1 MIIFV
6 KSAPKLGHILFDPLD
21 YEANL
26 TREVTSETENSTSS
40 QYLRSNLTIQY
51 LTTKASNN
59 SNGYGFDETICKE
72 KNDRILCGY
81 NKNKDNLGI
90 EEMLEET
97 ENGCRIRGDRL
108 ECGYLVG
115 PFTNPRRPPANYEE
129 NEDTNNT
136 QSELYHN
143 TTQATVSIDI
153 HHDHCVRNLAKMKTI
168 LFFTLLMCIYLSF
181 TLAIPHPGNAEDLQ
195 ASESN
200 WGGGWGRGYGG
211 GYGGGTE
218 VAGEADGIRVEVGV
232 TEVVGA
238 TVEDAVTVEL
248 HLRTPKP
255 RPLHT
260 PAVQWRRE
268 CGTRRPQKATGI
280 PTKT

>member
-26 TREVTSETENSTSS
+26 PREITSETESTTGS
-40 QYLRSNLTIQY
+40 QYLRSNLTIQN

-90 EEMLEET
+90 EEMSEET

-143 TTQATVSIDI
+143 TTQATVATSEITSTKTQTTVQSPI
-153 HHDHCVRNLAKMKTI
+153 FQHSKNLSTSKLNISTTI
-168 LFFTLLMCIYLSF
+168 T
-181 TLAIPHPGNAEDLQ
+181 
-195 ASESN
+195 
-200 WGGGWGRGYGG
+200 
-211 GYGGGTE
+211 
-218 VAGEADGIRVEVGV
+218 
-232 TEVVGA
+232 
-238 TVEDAVTVEL
+238 
-248 HLRTPKP
+248 
-255 RPLHT
+255 
-260 PAVQWRRE
+260 
-268 CGTRRPQKATGI
+268 
-280 PTKT
+280 PTKITTNTRPEFLKKLIVMQNSKNKTLKTTKTK